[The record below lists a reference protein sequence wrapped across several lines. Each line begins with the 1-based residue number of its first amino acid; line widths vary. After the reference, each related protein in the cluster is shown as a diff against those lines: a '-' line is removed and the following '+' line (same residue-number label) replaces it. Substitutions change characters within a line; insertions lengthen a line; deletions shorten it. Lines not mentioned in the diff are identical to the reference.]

1 MWQLNLNAMGNL
13 NDFSTWSKIMFSRF
27 TMCLKYIEW
36 QFTFTFYVILQVF
49 KKWDTKDVTYFRWYR
64 TICCHLGL
72 LQMLQITQLPIFS
85 FDPVDT
91 VCEIIPHFLFKNRFV
106 HFLLLVCQ
114 MDSIKLYTISF
125 YTINSL

>member
-13 NDFSTWSKIMFSRF
+13 NDFSTCSKIMFLSVLQCVWNNPKNYF
-27 TMCLKYIEW
+27 LIFSYFE
-36 QFTFTFYVILQVF
+36 VIQEQ
-49 KKWDTKDVTYFRWYR
+49 DTNDVTYIRWYW